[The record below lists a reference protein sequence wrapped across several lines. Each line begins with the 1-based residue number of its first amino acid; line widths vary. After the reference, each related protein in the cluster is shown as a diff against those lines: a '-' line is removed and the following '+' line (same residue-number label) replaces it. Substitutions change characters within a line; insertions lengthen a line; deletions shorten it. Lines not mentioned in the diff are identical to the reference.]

1 MQSGR
6 KMKVAW
12 KNFELI
18 GRVFVWKSRKHCQIE
33 FSLLFPKATFLFFFF
48 GRSSDFP
55 DFQHLPT
62 IFGVQSQWLYCW
74 KYYAR
79 HPGACIGITATGIVP
94 DLHRIPLTE
103 IDDKDI

>member
-33 FSLLFPKATFLFFFF
+33 FSLLFPKATFLFFVRQVF
-48 GRSSDFP
+48 
-55 DFQHLPT
+55 
-62 IFGVQSQWLYCW
+62 
-74 KYYAR
+74 
-79 HPGACIGITATGIVP
+79 
-94 DLHRIPLTE
+94 
-103 IDDKDI
+103 